1 MKRSRGLLVLMFLS
15 MAVGVVTASEDL
27 MRAAAEIENRYQRQF
42 DQIEARHDQERIK
55 LNSRLRDGR
64 AKVQRAAQATVAGA
78 VALMGDPAKLAQ
90 IQFDEAEL
98 SNRFENE
105 WERAV
110 TDRFDQERATLERKK
125 ALESAKLA
133 AQHLDAGE
141 ETAKYRDLAL
151 KGAEIT
157 ERWQEKL
164 DALRFE
170 ESAALASALRAGR
183 TKENLAA
190 KAMAEWLAQRLAK
203 AQESGQIFNAMGDA
217 AYLDLTA
224 KRDDARNATE
234 TEQETIRAKFEAQRR
249 ELERARDEAMSAL
262 MG

>member
-1 MKRSRGLLVLMFLS
+1 MKRSRGLLVLMFVFL
-15 MAVGVVTASEDL
+15 AVGLATASEDL
-27 MRAAAEIENRYQRQF
+27 MRAAAEIESRYQRQV
-42 DQIEARHDQERIK
+42 DQIEARQDQERIK
-55 LNSRLRDGR
+55 LNARLRDER
-64 AKVQRAAQATVAGA
+64 AKVQRAAQATVGA
-78 VALMGDPAKLAQ
+78 VALMADPAKLAQ

-105 WERAV
+105 WERAL

-133 AQHLDAGE
+133 AQHLEAGE

-157 ERWQEKL
+157 ERWQEKF

-183 TKENLAA
+183 TQENLAA
-190 KAMAEWLAQRLAK
+190 KAMAEWLARQMTK
-203 AQESGQIFNAMGDA
+203 AAESGQIFNAMGDS
-217 AYLDLTA
+217 AYLELTA

-249 ELERARDEAMSAL
+249 ELERERDEAMSAL
-262 MG
+262 QS